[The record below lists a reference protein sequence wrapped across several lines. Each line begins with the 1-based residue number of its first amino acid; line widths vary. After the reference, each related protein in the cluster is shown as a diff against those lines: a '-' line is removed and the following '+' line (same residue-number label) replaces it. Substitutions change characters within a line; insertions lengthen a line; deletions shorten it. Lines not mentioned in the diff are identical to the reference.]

1 MTTTRELT
9 SWSWEQKCR
18 KAVAA
23 LETNGFTATYCAT
36 PEEASTYIL
45 TEAADAQS
53 VGFGGSMTIVALG
66 VEARLAAAGKEII
79 NHANPALSAE
89 EKLLVLRRELTC
101 DLFLCGTNALTL
113 GGELVNIDGVGNR
126 VGAMQ
131 FGPKKVIVVAGR
143 NKLVDGGPQ
152 EAIQRIKTWA
162 APPNTK
168 RLNAKTPCASTGFC
182 SNCNSPERICR
193 VTTIIDR
200 KPRLTDLHVLVVNT
214 DLGF

>member
-1 MTTTRELT
+1 MTITEELT

-23 LETNGFTATYCAT
+23 LETNGFTATFCAT
-36 PEEASTYIL
+36 PQEAASYIL
-45 TEAADAQS
+45 QEAADAQS
-53 VGFGGSMTIVALG
+53 IGFGGSMTIAGLG
-66 VEARLAAAGKEII
+66 VETALAAAGKEIL
-79 NHANPALSAE
+79 NHGRPSLSAE
-89 EKLLVLRRELTC
+89 EKLIILRRQLTC

-113 GGELVNIDGVGNR
+113 RGELVNIDGVGNR

-131 FGPKKVIVVAGR
+131 FGPRKVIVVTGR
-143 NKLVDGGPQ
+143 NKLVDGSPQ
-152 EAIQRIKTWA
+152 DAIQRVKTWA

-168 RLNAKTPCASTGFC
+168 RLKAKTPCASTGFC

-200 KPRLTDLHVLVVNT
+200 KPRLTDLHVVVVNA